1 MKKAVF
7 FDFDGTIA
15 DSSEGIMECALKTV
29 QPLGYDISKYS
40 KDYLR
45 RFIGPPLSDCFRI
58 TFNVPEEK
66 IQECVERYR
75 VFYKEK
81 GMYMMHT
88 YPGIPELLKTL
99 RSMGIKTAI
108 ATNKVKELAELCSQN
123 LGIYELFDY
132 ISGPPKDGGVTKAGV
147 IKLALEALKLEKEDV
162 IMVGDTINDEKGA
175 GEAGVDF
182 VPVTWGF
189 GYTEESCKEGRRA
202 DKPDDILK
210 YIGGER

>member
-66 IQECVERYR
+66 IQECINTGTDAYAL
-75 VFYKEK
+75 F
-81 GMYMMHT
+81 
-88 YPGIPELLKTL
+88 
-99 RSMGIKTAI
+99 
-108 ATNKVKELAELCSQN
+108 N
-123 LGIYELFDY
+123 L
-132 ISGPPKDGGVTKAGV
+132 
-147 IKLALEALKLEKEDV
+147 KEDV
-162 IMVGDTINDEKGA
+162 D
-175 GEAGVDF
+175 
-182 VPVTWGF
+182 
-189 GYTEESCKEGRRA
+189 Y
-202 DKPDDILK
+202 
-210 YIGGER
+210 